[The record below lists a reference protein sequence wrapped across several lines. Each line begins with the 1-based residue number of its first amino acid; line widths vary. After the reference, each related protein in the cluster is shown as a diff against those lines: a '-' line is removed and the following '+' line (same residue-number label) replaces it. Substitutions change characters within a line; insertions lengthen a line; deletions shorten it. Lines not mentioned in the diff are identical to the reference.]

1 MDFEKLLVWQRAKVL
16 TVSVYKEMATC
27 PDLVF
32 KSQITRSALSIPS
45 NIAEGMERFT
55 ARDKCRF
62 LRIAKASCGEL
73 RTQLMIGSE
82 IAYVAEPLAA
92 VWIIE
97 TRELSKMLNGLI
109 NRISD

>member
-1 MDFEKLLVWQRAKVL
+1 MDFEKLLVWQRAKAL
-16 TVSVYKEMATC
+16 TVSVYKEMAAC